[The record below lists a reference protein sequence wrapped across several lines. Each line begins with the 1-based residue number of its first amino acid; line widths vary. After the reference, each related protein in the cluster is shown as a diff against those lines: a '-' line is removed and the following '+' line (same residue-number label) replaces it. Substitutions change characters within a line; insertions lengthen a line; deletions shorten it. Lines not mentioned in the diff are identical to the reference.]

1 MNKEFIKERLETCK
15 EEEEI
20 MPFFKEKVIPI
31 LEKIEDIETPYLY
44 FSSYHELVLLE
55 YEKFFDKYDS
65 NIVSIEFYGNG
76 NVEIFFIKRRTSESL
91 EISMD
96 EVIIKYDEVIEYIN
110 TICKKFINDK
120 TNDSYKIEKLNKE

>member
-1 MNKEFIKERLETCK
+1 MNKEFIKERLEICK
-15 EEEEI
+15 EEEI

-44 FSSYHELVLLE
+44 FSPFHELVLLE

-76 NVEIFFIKRRTSESL
+76 NVEIFFIKRRLSESL
-91 EISMD
+91 EIPMD

>member
-1 MNKEFIKERLETCK
+1 MNKEFIKERLEICK
-15 EEEEI
+15 EEEI

-44 FSSYHELVLLE
+44 FSPFHELVLLE

-65 NIVSIEFYGNG
+65 NIVSIEFYENG

-91 EISMD
+91 EIPMD

>member
-1 MNKEFIKERLETCK
+1 MNKEFIKERLEICK
-15 EEEEI
+15 EEEI

-44 FSSYHELVLLE
+44 FSPFHELVLLE

-76 NVEIFFIKRRTSESL
+76 NVEIFFIKRRISESL
-91 EISMD
+91 EIPMD

>member
-1 MNKEFIKERLETCK
+1 MNKEFINERLETCK
-15 EEEEI
+15 EEEI

-44 FSSYHELVLLE
+44 FSPFHELVLLE

-65 NIVSIEFYGNG
+65 NIVSIEFYENG

-91 EISMD
+91 EIPMD